1 MRLYRSN
8 EAFGC
13 EKIGA
18 RALILAKNAA
28 IPRDRPRSPVNAA
41 RKRFA
46 PRDSARPS
54 RERVRCACITC
65 SIVYD
70 SRAPARRGAVFARV
84 ECADVNQPLTAE
96 TRHIVVALVAR
107 DHGYCGAPPNW
118 RNRSSCPKRRRP
130 SGGHLGERYATP
142 VRSKLI
148 REDLGARRVGIKRE
162 S

>member
-28 IPRDRPRSPVNAA
+28 IPCDRPRSPVNAA

-96 TRHIVVALVAR
+96 TRYIVVTLVAR
-107 DHGYCGAPPNW
+107 DHGYCGAPPNGGIDRRA
-118 RNRSSCPKRRRP
+118 RNDGGRRAAIWERATRPPSAPNSSGRP
-130 SGGHLGERYATP
+130 
-142 VRSKLI
+142 
-148 REDLGARRVGIKRE
+148 
-162 S
+162 